1 VGAFFDTH
9 IGERR
14 KTVLTHTDSRE
25 NLRAGTRAAAVFLA
39 GLFLVAAFLTGC
51 SGDSGGSVGQ
61 AAAKKEETAK
71 VLRIGYQKGDPLNI
85 VKERG
90 TLEKRLK
97 ELGYD
102 VTWNVFPAGPPLLE
116 ALSSGNLDVGRT
128 GDSPPVFAQ
137 AAGSSLV
144 YVAAGKAKSAGSAIL
159 VKNDSS
165 IRTLADLKG
174 KNIGLAKGSSAHYL
188 LVKALEKANL
198 QYGDVTL
205 SFLSP
210 ADARIAF
217 EQGKIDAWVV
227 WDPFYADIENAGG
240 VRVLVNGEGL
250 AEDRDFYLASQRFA
264 EEHYDIVQV
273 LLEEVEHAS
282 AWANEHPKE
291 VAQLLAP
298 LLKIDVAALEKAA
311 ERREYGLQPI
321 DDAIVKGQQEIAN
334 TFYALKLIP
343 QNISVQEAIY
353 RPSR

>member
-1 VGAFFDTH
+1 
-9 IGERR
+9 
-14 KTVLTHTDSRE
+14 VLTLTDSRK
-25 NLRAGTRAAAVFLA
+25 NPRTRAAAAFLA
-39 GLFLVAAFLTGC
+39 GLFLAAAFLTGC
-51 SGDSGGSVGQ
+51 SGDSRESAGQ
-61 AAAKKEETAK
+61 AAAQSEETAK

-97 ELGYD
+97 ERGYD
-102 VTWNVFPAGPPLLE
+102 VTWHVFPAGPPLLE

-137 AAGSSLV
+137 AAGSPLV
-144 YVAAGKAKSAGSAIL
+144 YVAAGKAKSEGSAIL
-159 VKNDSS
+159 VKHESS

-198 QYGDVTL
+198 QYSDVTL

-227 WDPFYADIENAGG
+227 WDPYFADIEITGK
-240 VRVLVNGEGL
+240 VRVLANGVGL
-250 AEDRDFYLASQRFA
+250 AEDRDFYLASKRFA
-264 EEHYDIVQV
+264 EEHGDIIHV
-273 LLEEVEHAS
+273 LLEEVEHVS

-298 LLKIDVAALEKAA
+298 LLKIDAAALEKAA
-311 ERREYGLQPI
+311 KRREYGLQPI
-321 DDAIVKGQQEIAN
+321 DDVIVKGQQEIAD
-334 TFYALKLIP
+334 TYFALKLIP

-353 RPSR
+353 RPAR